1 MDTIVFDLE
10 TQKSFNDIPNRNNV
24 WDMLMSTC
32 VTYSYNEDSYKFWT
46 YLKKDDL
53 LAYLN
58 GNTLIGF
65 NSINFDLRVLLGEN
79 MNVMDDYYSVICED
93 KKFRCENE
101 DIYLNIYKALSGK
114 TRYSEVMDFMRRN
127 PNNQRG
133 IYSLNSIAIA
143 TLGNTIKKNGTG
155 AFAPELY
162 KTKKLLE
169 LLQYN
174 LQDVRVTKKLWQFI
188 KQFGYIIN
196 GNFDIVKF

>member
-1 MDTIVFDLE
+1 MDTIVFDIE

-24 WDMLMSTC
+24 WDLLMSTC

-65 NSINFDLRVLLGEN
+65 NSINFDLKVLLGKDMVVTE
-79 MNVMDDYYSVICED
+79 DYLSVICED
-93 KKFRCENE
+93 KNFKCENQ
-101 DIYLNIYKALSGK
+101 DIYLKIYQALSGK
-114 TRYSEVMDFMRRN
+114 YRYSEVMDFMKRN

-133 IYSLNSIAIA
+133 LYSLNSIAIA
-143 TLGNTIKKNGTG
+143 TLGNTIKKNGSG
-155 AFAPELY
+155 GFAPELY

>member
-65 NSINFDLRVLLGEN
+65 NSINFDLKVLLGEN
-79 MNVMDDYYSVICED
+79 MHVMDDYYSVICED
-93 KKFRCENE
+93 KKLF
-101 DIYLNIYKALSGK
+101 LK
-114 TRYSEVMDFMRRN
+114 
-127 PNNQRG
+127 
-133 IYSLNSIAIA
+133 
-143 TLGNTIKKNGTG
+143 
-155 AFAPELY
+155 
-162 KTKKLLE
+162 
-169 LLQYN
+169 
-174 LQDVRVTKKLWQFI
+174 
-188 KQFGYIIN
+188 
-196 GNFDIVKF
+196 